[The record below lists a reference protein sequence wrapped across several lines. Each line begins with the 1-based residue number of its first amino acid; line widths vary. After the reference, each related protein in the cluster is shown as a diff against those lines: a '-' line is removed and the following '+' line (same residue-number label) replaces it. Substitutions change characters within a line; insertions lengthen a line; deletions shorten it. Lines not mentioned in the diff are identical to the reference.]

1 MNDFGMALAI
11 SWKIIESLLL
21 SLIVAGSIYL
31 CIIYFFEK
39 RDEEGRKNE
48 KARIEFERKAANFT
62 KNLILPL
69 AILIFIGLFGK
80 TPIIGKMMLIL
91 TAGSISAS
99 NLAVLLKKAFG
110 LEKEGEAFWVLFI
123 IFYCVIMYILIG
135 EIIK

>member
-11 SWKIIESLLL
+11 SWKIIESSLL

-39 RDEEGRKNE
+39 KDEEGRKNE
-48 KARIEFERKAANFT
+48 KMRIEFERKIANFT

-69 AILIFIGLFGK
+69 AFLIFVGLYGK
-80 TPIIGKMMLIL
+80 TPVIGKMMLIL

-99 NLAVLLKKAFG
+99 NLAVLLKKVFG
-110 LEKEGEAFWVLFI
+110 LEKEGETFWILFI
-123 IFYCVIMYILIG
+123 ICYCLIMYILIG

>member
-21 SLIVAGSIYL
+21 ALIVAGSIYL

-39 RDEEGRKNE
+39 KQEEGRKNE
-48 KARIEFERKAANFT
+48 KEILEFERKAANFT
-62 KNLILPL
+62 KNLIWIF

-80 TPIIGKMMLIL
+80 TPIIGKIMLIL
-91 TAGSISAS
+91 TAGSIVAS
-99 NLAVLLKKAFG
+99 NLAVLLKKVFG
-110 LEKEGEAFWVLFI
+110 LEKEGGNFWVLFV
-123 IFYCVIMYILIG
+123 IFYCIIMYVLID